1 MVPTAPAT
9 GACKGCKGGEEPFV
23 SQPTGGGGRDG
34 IALEPFPRQVL
45 VGNSVGPV
53 VYLGPIYDAT
63 HWKSIA
69 WWFEVY
75 AGLLGTAGA
84 PATAYLDTSENM
96 DGPWT
101 ELIPGGEAGAIGV
114 IDAGSV
120 MNPSR
125 YVRAAISARAG
136 DTVAVALRLVARTQ

>member
-1 MVPTAPAT
+1 MVATAATT
-9 GACKGCKGGEEPFV
+9 GACKGCKGGETAFV
-23 SQPTGGGGRDG
+23 STPQGGGGRDG

-45 VGNSVGPV
+45 VGNSGGPV

-84 PATAYLDTSENM
+84 PATAYLNTAEQM

-114 IDAGSV
+114 IDTGAV
-120 MNPSR
+120 TNPSR
-125 YVRAAISARAG
+125 YVRAAINVRTG
-136 DTVAVALRLVARTQ
+136 ETTAVALRIVVRTR